1 MGHVRFHGVPLR
13 TAPGRVMTP
22 RRTTEQLVAAAL
34 ERLPGHPARVVDVGT
49 GSGAIAIALAAAE
62 PGAEVWAT
70 DTSRCAVAIA
80 RANVRRHGL
89 RGRVHV
95 CHGDLLE
102 PVPDGIDLVVA
113 NLPYLPAADADH
125 YPDLADEPAAA
136 VFASGD
142 GLEPYRRLLEACE
155 ERLWGDAAVV
165 IQLHRRVLS
174 ATCDEMPALRARLE
188 RDTPGLLFAPRPAV
202 ATGRPRGS
210 GPPRLGTAAASR
222 MVAA

>member
-1 MGHVRFHGVPLR
+1 MS
-13 TAPGRVMTP
+13 P
-22 RRTTEQLVAAAL
+22 RGTTEQLVAAAL

-49 GSGAIAIALAAAE
+49 GSGAIAIAIALAAIE

-70 DTSRCAVAIA
+70 DTSRWAVALA

-95 CHGDLLE
+95 CHGDLLD
-102 PVPDGIDLVVA
+102 PVPDEIDLVVA
-113 NLPYLPAADADH
+113 NLPYLPAADANH

-155 ERLWGDAAVV
+155 DRLWGDAAVV

-174 ATCDEMPALRARLE
+174 ATRDEMPALRARLE

-202 ATGRPRGS
+202 ATG
-210 GPPRLGTAAASR
+210 
-222 MVAA
+222 